1 MLEYYWSLVFH
12 KKETKI
18 HDYIVYLFKTQE
30 EAIQRIK
37 ERQIEC
43 GKTLTEPEIYHL
55 VEAETPISLDK
66 DTVVS
71 LSKVRVPS

>member
-18 HDYIVYLFKTQE
+18 HDYIVNLFKTQE

-43 GKTLTEPEIYHL
+43 GKTLTFG
-55 VEAETPISLDK
+55 
-66 DTVVS
+66 
-71 LSKVRVPS
+71 LSPRT